1 MMVETTLRGLN
12 PTAPIMRASFGIAAA
27 GPILPRALPAAA
39 PAAAEAPE
47 PAHKAHDHRHHDHD
61 AHAEADHD
69 HDDDHGHGHGHGH
82 DHGHGHSHSHAEEL
96 TFESWSGLIQA
107 HVEAES
113 LLMLLDRLA
122 DGGAGD
128 IERLKGIARMGDGW
142 VRFDIAGGRPSIA
155 AFAPKGEETPR
166 VIAIGRHLNQTMLA
180 EAFGA
185 RCTADTDVTLP
196 LPAVA

>member
-1 MMVETTLRGLN
+1 
-12 PTAPIMRASFGIAAA
+12 
-27 GPILPRALPAAA
+27 
-39 PAAAEAPE
+39 
-47 PAHKAHDHRHHDHD
+47 
-61 AHAEADHD
+61 
-69 HDDDHGHGHGHGH
+69 
-82 DHGHGHSHSHAEEL
+82 
-96 TFESWSGLIQA
+96 LIQA
-107 HVEAES
+107 HVAPES